1 MFSKSNYCYVYMV
14 CCSNGSF
21 YTGIT
26 KNLRKRIL
34 QHNGLAWGGARYTR
48 SHRPVVLVHVEKYNS
63 RKEAARREFEIKEMT
78 HDQKQELVS
87 RTTKDQI
94 LSAI

>member
-1 MFSKSNYCYVYMV
+1 MV
-14 CCSNGSF
+14 HCSDGSL

-26 KNLRKRIL
+26 GNLCKRIR
-34 QHNGLAWGGARYTR
+34 QHNGLAWGGAKYTR
-48 SHRPVVLVHVEKYNS
+48 SHRPVTLVHVERYKS
-63 RKEAARREFEIKEMT
+63 RIEAHRRELEIKEMA
-78 HDQKQELVS
+78 HEQKQDLIN